1 MIQSKIFLLP
11 RSRGFQLRKPGHQKA
26 LGREQR
32 GGLVLIFLI
41 NGLKSSGPCS
51 ILLPIRLFESNDSL
65 LGIDPGIMPAKFSEL
80 AFAFESIPEGKFVI
94 IFYLLRN
101 HRPIPIPGFEN
112 QVIVET
118 GIAGRLQKLTV
129 LKRIRFI
136 ISNISL
142 ADKIDYRTVIPG
154 KILCDLLAALR

>member
-1 MIQSKIFLLP
+1 
-11 RSRGFQLRKPGHQKA
+11 
-26 LGREQR
+26 
-32 GGLVLIFLI
+32 
-41 NGLKSSGPCS
+41 
-51 ILLPIRLFESNDSL
+51 
-65 LGIDPGIMPAKFSEL
+65 MPAKFSEL

-101 HRPIPIPGFEN
+101 HRPIPGFEN

-154 KILCDLLAALR
+154 KILCDLLAAFR